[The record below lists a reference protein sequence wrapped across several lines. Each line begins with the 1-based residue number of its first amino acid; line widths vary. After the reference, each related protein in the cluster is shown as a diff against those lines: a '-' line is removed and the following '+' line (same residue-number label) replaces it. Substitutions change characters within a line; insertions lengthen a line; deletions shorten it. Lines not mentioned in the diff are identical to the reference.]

1 MAASNVRSDLSKGI
15 KKIMVVF
22 PNIEHKYHTKLKGDL
37 PLQKSDQISAKKDV
51 NGSDD
56 FTDLAYTTSPQHKDS
71 TEACIKRDASDLDT
85 IQTKN
90 STCSPYI
97 AEPTLR
103 NIVNM

>member
-1 MAASNVRSDLSKGI
+1 MTEEMQNPCTL
-15 KKIMVVF
+15 F
-22 PNIEHKYHTKLKGDL
+22 PHVTFKYNSA
-37 PLQKSDQISAKKDV
+37 LQ
-51 NGSDD
+51 D

-90 STCSPYI
+90 TTCSPYI